1 MAFTKLT
8 KDMAIIGKLPDE
20 PNDIGG
26 LTAQQLKE
34 KFDEAGVSIKA
45 YLNDSLILEIE
56 RDLATKAELSAII
69 AGISP
74 DLTETER
81 ILSEM

>member
-56 RDLATKAELSAII
+56 RDLATKSELSAII